1 MKSTFVLGFCLLA
14 AFACNAQAFAFA
26 PGNANGESST
36 MGKVS
41 GYKIKTA
48 QKVFDDLL
56 RARGDF
62 RMQTPTLVL
71 SKREGHIACFVPD
84 RIQVVLDEKAY
95 NLCTTFGK
103 DSLNALASLL
113 AHELIHYYD
122 KHDWSRHF
130 ARENESLET
139 ARRLENMEEGLKQE
153 TQADYLGGFMAFSV
167 GYNTYGIMP
176 ELLKKAYK
184 AYDLPD
190 NLPGYPELGDRV
202 KMVDGAMEKLRDLQ
216 IVFETANLLTI
227 LGRYADASVYHQYIL
242 ETYQSREI
250 YNNSGVNAALAALAL
265 MGPTEMPYAMP
276 LELDPGSRLFSIKNN
291 DVEKEAQKNALL
303 KLAQA
308 HLERA
313 ILLDENYAPAYLNKA
328 CVLALKGEWEDAD
341 YLVRKGKKKTDN
353 PLETAGFEVLQGIS
367 AALQNDSTGAVKYW
381 EQAQKQGNLLA
392 KANLAVLQHLP
403 APATSSLAGAKG
415 VETIEQFSL
424 ADFLAAPTIDRDVQ
438 VAEKVFCGFRQLTQ
452 SKVFLHYANE
462 GKNYALVQETQPSYT
477 GRSLRGIGL
486 GDGQE
491 KVSAAYGRPA
501 HSVAL
506 PAGTVWVYPE
516 TGIYFRFT
524 PQGKVERWGVYRKSD
539 F

>member
-1 MKSTFVLGFCLLA
+1 MGHCFLV
-14 AFACNAQAFAFA
+14 AFGCNAQAFAFA
-26 PGNANGESST
+26 PGNANSGSDASE
-36 MGKVS
+36 KVS
-41 GYKIKTA
+41 SYKINTA

-71 SKREGHIACFVPD
+71 SKKEGHIASFIPD

-95 NLCTTFGK
+95 NLCATFGK

-122 KHDWSRHF
+122 KHDWNRHF

-153 TQADYLGGFMAFSV
+153 TQADYLGGVMAFSV

-202 KMVDGAMEKLRDLQ
+202 KMVDGAMAKLRDLQ

-227 LGRYADASVYHQYIL
+227 LGRYADASIYHRRIL

-250 YNNSGVNAALAALAL
+250 YNNAGVNAALAALAL
-265 MGPTEMPYAMP
+265 TGPTEMPYAMP
-276 LELDPGSRLFSIKNN
+276 LELDPSSRLFSIKNN
-291 DVEKEAQKNALL
+291 DAEKEAQKNTLLQLAL
-303 KLAQA
+303 A

-313 ILLDENYAPAYLNKA
+313 MLLDENYAPAYLNKA

-341 YLVRKGKKKTDN
+341 YTIRKGKKKAAN
-353 PLETAGFEVLQGIS
+353 VLAAAGFEVLQGIA
-367 AALQNDSTGAVKYW
+367 AALQKDSTGAVKYW

-392 KANLAVLQHLP
+392 KTNLALLQR
-403 APATSSLAGAKG
+403 APASAPPPLVSAKG
-415 VETIEQFSL
+415 IEAIEQFSL
-424 ADFLAAPTIDRDVQ
+424 ADFLAAPAIDREVQ
-438 VAEKVFCGFRQLTQ
+438 VVEKTFCGLRQLAH
-452 SKVFLHYANE
+452 SKVFIHYADE

-491 KVSAAYGRPA
+491 KVATAYGRPT

-506 PAGTVWVYPE
+506 PTGTVWVYPE

-524 PQGKVERWGVYRKSD
+524 PQGKVERWGVFRKSG